1 MLQNTTMNTQVE
13 PTIINNNRTND
24 SGNKGTVFSS
34 ILSLSNTI
42 IGTGILS

>member
-1 MLQNTTMNTQVE
+1 MNTQIE
-13 PTIINNNRTND
+13 PTISNNNHTND
-24 SGNKGTVFSS
+24 NDNKGTVFSS

>member
-1 MLQNTTMNTQVE
+1 MDILIN
-13 PTIINNNRTND
+13 PTITNNNVRNND
-24 SGNKGTVFSS
+24 NAKGTVFSS